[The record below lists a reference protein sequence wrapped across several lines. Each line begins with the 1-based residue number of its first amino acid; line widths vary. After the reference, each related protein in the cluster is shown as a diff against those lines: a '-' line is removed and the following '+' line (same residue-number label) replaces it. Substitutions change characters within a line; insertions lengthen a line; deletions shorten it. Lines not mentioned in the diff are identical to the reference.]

1 MCVDG
6 GLRGRTMELHTS
18 ITVLGSLGHGMG
30 RAYAVMAPEVALV
43 ADSKAMRGVRG
54 GRAHDWG

>member
-1 MCVDG
+1 
-6 GLRGRTMELHTS
+6 MELHTS

-43 ADSKAMRGVRG
+43 GDSKAMRGVRG